1 MLYGASEGNIKTK
14 TPEEAKRLIENFVS
28 SNSTKNADMHRK
40 RLDVMDDDKFIE
52 VKAKIGSVHKVSMVD
67 QAEEKDVNYLSE
79 DGFQRMESRME
90 QELEIKQKQIADFD
104 LRLDFVKKL
113 NGKLKTM
120 ATHVKMLNTQ
130 LLWMT
135 RAVERQ
141 KNSI

>member
-1 MLYGASEGNIKTK
+1 M
-14 TPEEAKRLIENFVS
+14 S